1 MKDYYVGFDIGTESV
16 GWAVS
21 DFYYNLC
28 KFHGKSMWGYELFDE
43 CNTAVD
49 RRTFRNSRKR
59 IDRKKQRIAWLQ
71 MLFNEEI
78 SKVDIAFF
86 QRLKES
92 NLYLEDKSTNVPYAV
107 FADKNYTDVDYH
119 NAYPTIYHLRKDLIE
134 REDPHD
140 IRLVYLALHHL
151 IKNRGHFLFD
161 NLNSDYDSDSSFDF
175 LYDDLVT
182 YLSEEMGIVLEC
194 SDSSNVADVLKDK
207 SKSRSVNK
215 KELSNYFQITKKNN
229 PQEVEII
236 TLLCG
241 LKGTLSTIFSDKTLD
256 DAEKNK
262 IVFDNSFDE
271 NEDDYIAIL
280 QDRYELIEKV
290 KAIYD
295 WAVLADILNGESYIS
310 FAKVKTYEE
319 HKNDLRML
327 KDYVKERCFDKYDE
341 IFRVSSD
348 IPNYTS
354 YSGKYKE
361 NGKTGVL
368 ARKNKATQ
376 EEFCSYLLKSFKNL
390 DHSGYED
397 MFLKIENNT
406 FMPKIVVKDNGVIP
420 MQVNEKEVKMILNNA
435 SKYLPFLSEKDCDGI
450 SVSDKILKI
459 FQFRIPYY
467 VGPLNTHSDNS
478 WLIRGKEKI
487 YPWNF
492 DKVVDVEKSAE
503 AFITN
508 LTSKCTYLFDRDVI
522 PKNSILYS
530 KFMVLNELNNLR
542 LDGEKPDVQFK
553 QDIFNDLFM
562 HHKKVTRKSLVNY
575 IKSKTG
581 ETPDITGIDGDFKT
595 SMRSAIELSS
605 YDLALEEKEMIISS
619 ITIFGDDKK
628 LLKKRLKKNF
638 ADKLSDDD
646 IKKISKLKYKDWG
659 RFSKDLLTEIY
670 DFDENTGEVKDNIIN
685 SLWNTNDN
693 FMELLGSKYNFQK
706 SIENA
711 NREIQ
716 NSTSIRKMVE
726 ALYVSP
732 KIKRP
737 IYQSLLIMKEIEKIQ
752 KSQPKKIF
760 VEMTRSDGVKGD
772 KGRKHSRKK
781 CLEKLYKNC
790 KEDSGE
796 LWESLEKTPD
806 NEFQQDKLY
815 LYYTQFGKCM
825 YTGESIDISDL
836 FNQNIYDIDHIFPR
850 SKVKDDSL
858 DNRVLVKRI
867 VNSHKD
873 NDYPLDKSI
882 RDKMKSFWYV
892 LYSKELISKKK
903 FERLTRSTSLTDSEL
918 SDFIA
923 RQLVETSQSTKAVAD
938 ILKVLYPNTE
948 IVYVKARYVSDIRNK
963 SEYKMLKCRTVND
976 MHHAKDAYL
985 NIVVGN
991 VYNERFTHNKIN
1003 FIKGLQTKKYSMNKM
1018 FNYDVKNAW
1027 IAEDNY
1033 SLNIV
1038 KKTMNKNN
1046 PIYRRYSF
1054 VQHGALFKVLPLKK
1068 GKGQAPLKEN
1078 SPLSNINKYGGYDK
1092 PTSSYFSYVEFEG
1105 KKGKK
1110 SRQLVP
1116 IDSYLRKEYEG
1127 NPIQY
1132 LTERLG
1138 LVNPK
1143 ILIPIVKY
1151 NACIE
1156 IDGFRMNISSKSNG
1170 GKQLIYKSAMPLV
1183 LGYQSDLYVRN
1194 ITKLLE
1200 SPEDHTI
1207 TEFDGVS
1214 FDENID
1220 LFDSLVNKMCNTILK
1235 VKYSDMGKK
1244 INQKRDVFVSLD
1256 LRTQCFVL
1264 NEILKILHCNV
1275 LMGDLSK
1282 VGLAKKS
1289 GALTSNSVLTEIKNV
1304 KSIYL
1309 VNQSVTGLFENK
1321 IDLLNM

>member
-59 IDRKKQRIAWLQ
+59 IDRKRQRIAWLQ
-71 MLFNEEI
+71 MLFDEEI
-78 SKVDIAFF
+78 SKVDISFF

-92 NLYLEDKSTNVPYAV
+92 NLYLEDKSTNVTYAV

-134 REDPHD
+134 SEDPHD

-182 YLSEEMGIVLEC
+182 YLKEEMGIVLEC

-207 SKSRSVNK
+207 SKSRSVK
-215 KELSNYFQITKKNN
+215 RKELCNYFQITKKNN

-376 EEFCSYLLKSFKNL
+376 EEFCSYLLKSLKNL

-450 SVSDKILKI
+450 SISDKILKI

-467 VGPLNTHSDNS
+467 VGPLNTHSDKS

-581 ETPDITGIDGDFKT
+581 ETPDITGIDGDCKT

-605 YDLALEEKEMIISS
+605 YDLSLEEKEVIISS

-711 NREIQ
+711 NRGIQ

-752 KSQPKKIF
+752 KNQPKKIF

-923 RQLVETSQSTKAVAD
+923 RQLVETSQSTKTVAD

-1092 PTSSYFSYVEFEG
+1092 PTSSYFSYIEFEG

-1264 NEILKILHCNV
+1264 NEIFKILHCNV

>member
-59 IDRKKQRIAWLQ
+59 IDRKRQRIAWLQ
-71 MLFNEEI
+71 MLFDEEI
-78 SKVDIAFF
+78 SKVDISFF

-134 REDPHD
+134 SEDPHD

-182 YLSEEMGIVLEC
+182 YLKEEMGIVLEC
-194 SDSSNVADVLKDK
+194 SDSLNVADVLKDK
-207 SKSRSVNK
+207 SKSRSVK
-215 KELSNYFQITKKNN
+215 RKELCNYFQITKKNN

-376 EEFCSYLLKSFKNL
+376 EEFCSYLLKSLKNL

-467 VGPLNTHSDNS
+467 VGPLNTHSDKS

-605 YDLALEEKEMIISS
+605 YDLSLEEKEVIISS

-685 SLWNTNDN
+685 FLWNTNDN

-711 NREIQ
+711 NRGIQ

-752 KSQPKKIF
+752 KNHPKKIF

-781 CLEKLYKNC
+781 CLEELYKNC

-948 IVYVKARYVSDIRNK
+948 IVYVKARYA
-963 SEYKMLKCRTVND
+963 SEFRKKYDMLKCRTVND

>member
-134 REDPHD
+134 RENPHD

-207 SKSRSVNK
+207 SKSRSVKK

-605 YDLALEEKEMIISS
+605 YDL
-619 ITIFGDDKK
+619 
-628 LLKKRLKKNF
+628 
-638 ADKLSDDD
+638 
-646 IKKISKLKYKDWG
+646 
-659 RFSKDLLTEIY
+659 
-670 DFDENTGEVKDNIIN
+670 
-685 SLWNTNDN
+685 
-693 FMELLGSKYNFQK
+693 
-706 SIENA
+706 
-711 NREIQ
+711 
-716 NSTSIRKMVE
+716 
-726 ALYVSP
+726 
-732 KIKRP
+732 
-737 IYQSLLIMKEIEKIQ
+737 
-752 KSQPKKIF
+752 
-760 VEMTRSDGVKGD
+760 
-772 KGRKHSRKK
+772 
-781 CLEKLYKNC
+781 
-790 KEDSGE
+790 
-796 LWESLEKTPD
+796 SLE
-806 NEFQQDKLY
+806 
-815 LYYTQFGKCM
+815 
-825 YTGESIDISDL
+825 
-836 FNQNIYDIDHIFPR
+836 
-850 SKVKDDSL
+850 
-858 DNRVLVKRI
+858 
-867 VNSHKD
+867 
-873 NDYPLDKSI
+873 
-882 RDKMKSFWYV
+882 
-892 LYSKELISKKK
+892 
-903 FERLTRSTSLTDSEL
+903 
-918 SDFIA
+918 
-923 RQLVETSQSTKAVAD
+923 
-938 ILKVLYPNTE
+938 
-948 IVYVKARYVSDIRNK
+948 
-963 SEYKMLKCRTVND
+963 
-976 MHHAKDAYL
+976 
-985 NIVVGN
+985 
-991 VYNERFTHNKIN
+991 
-1003 FIKGLQTKKYSMNKM
+1003 
-1018 FNYDVKNAW
+1018 
-1027 IAEDNY
+1027 
-1033 SLNIV
+1033 
-1038 KKTMNKNN
+1038 
-1046 PIYRRYSF
+1046 
-1054 VQHGALFKVLPLKK
+1054 
-1068 GKGQAPLKEN
+1068 
-1078 SPLSNINKYGGYDK
+1078 
-1092 PTSSYFSYVEFEG
+1092 
-1105 KKGKK
+1105 
-1110 SRQLVP
+1110 
-1116 IDSYLRKEYEG
+1116 
-1127 NPIQY
+1127 
-1132 LTERLG
+1132 
-1138 LVNPK
+1138 
-1143 ILIPIVKY
+1143 
-1151 NACIE
+1151 
-1156 IDGFRMNISSKSNG
+1156 
-1170 GKQLIYKSAMPLV
+1170 
-1183 LGYQSDLYVRN
+1183 
-1194 ITKLLE
+1194 
-1200 SPEDHTI
+1200 
-1207 TEFDGVS
+1207 
-1214 FDENID
+1214 
-1220 LFDSLVNKMCNTILK
+1220 
-1235 VKYSDMGKK
+1235 
-1244 INQKRDVFVSLD
+1244 
-1256 LRTQCFVL
+1256 
-1264 NEILKILHCNV
+1264 
-1275 LMGDLSK
+1275 
-1282 VGLAKKS
+1282 
-1289 GALTSNSVLTEIKNV
+1289 
-1304 KSIYL
+1304 
-1309 VNQSVTGLFENK
+1309 
-1321 IDLLNM
+1321 

>member
-59 IDRKKQRIAWLQ
+59 IDRKRQRIAWLQ
-71 MLFNEEI
+71 MLFDEEI
-78 SKVDIAFF
+78 SKVDISFF

-134 REDPHD
+134 SEDPHD

-182 YLSEEMGIVLEC
+182 YLKEEMGIVLEC
-194 SDSSNVADVLKDK
+194 SDSLNVADVLKDK
-207 SKSRSVNK
+207 SKSRSVK
-215 KELSNYFQITKKNN
+215 RKELCNYFQITKKNN

-280 QDRYELIEKV
+280 QDKYELIEKV

-295 WAVLADILNGESYIS
+295 WSVLADILNGESYIS

-376 EEFCSYLLKSFKNL
+376 EEFCSYLLKSLKNL

-478 WLIRGKEKI
+478 WLIRGKGKI

-711 NREIQ
+711 NRGIQ

-781 CLEKLYKNC
+781 RLEELYKNC

-858 DNRVLVKRI
+858 DNRVLVKRT

-948 IVYVKARYVSDIRNK
+948 IVYVKARYA
-963 SEYKMLKCRTVND
+963 SEFRKKCDMLKCRTVND

-991 VYNERFTHNKIN
+991 VYNERFTHNRIN

-1018 FNYDVKNAW
+1018 FSYDVKNAW

-1068 GKGQAPLKEN
+1068 SKGQAPLKGN

-1110 SRQLVP
+1110 SCQLVP

-1143 ILIPIVKY
+1143 ILIPVVKY

-1170 GKQLIYKSAMPLV
+1170 GKTIAYKSAMPLV
-1183 LGYQSDLYVRN
+1183 LGYQGELYVRN

-1244 INQKRDVFVSLD
+1244 INQKRDVFLSLD

-1282 VGLAKKS
+1282 IGLAKKS

-1309 VNQSVTGLFENK
+1309 VNQSVTGLFEKK

>member
-107 FADKNYTDVDYH
+107 YADKNYTDVDYH

-207 SKSRSVNK
+207 SKSRSVKK

-605 YDLALEEKEMIISS
+605 YDLDLEEKEMIISS

-781 CLEKLYKNC
+781 RLEELYKNC

-858 DNRVLVKRI
+858 DNRVLVKRT

-938 ILKVLYPNTE
+938 ILKILYPNTE
-948 IVYVKARYVSDIRNK
+948 IVYVKARYA
-963 SEYKMLKCRTVND
+963 SEFRKKYDMLKCRTVND

-991 VYNERFTHNKIN
+991 VYNERFTHNRIN

-1018 FNYDVKNAW
+1018 FSYDVKNAW

-1068 GKGQAPLKEN
+1068 SKGQAPLKGN

-1110 SRQLVP
+1110 SRQFVP

-1170 GKQLIYKSAMPLV
+1170 GKTIVYKSAMLLV
-1183 LGYQSDLYVRN
+1183 LGYKGELYVRN

-1244 INQKRDVFVSLD
+1244 INQKRDVF
-1256 LRTQCFVL
+1256 Q
-1264 NEILKILHCNV
+1264 
-1275 LMGDLSK
+1275 
-1282 VGLAKKS
+1282 
-1289 GALTSNSVLTEIKNV
+1289 
-1304 KSIYL
+1304 
-1309 VNQSVTGLFENK
+1309 
-1321 IDLLNM
+1321 